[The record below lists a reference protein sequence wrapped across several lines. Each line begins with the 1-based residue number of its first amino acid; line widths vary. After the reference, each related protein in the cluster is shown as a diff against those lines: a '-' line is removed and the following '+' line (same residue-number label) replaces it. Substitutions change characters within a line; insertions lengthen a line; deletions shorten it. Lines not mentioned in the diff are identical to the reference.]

1 MICFAFSQAQA
12 RAYRLCAPD
21 LWLLIFFSVTAALGA
36 EQEKAAQNTSAPAQP
51 LAQPFDDILH
61 RYVTDGQVNY
71 PGIAADPRFN
81 TYLEQLKQT
90 DAETL
95 PSRTDK
101 LAFWINAYNALA
113 IKGILD
119 GYSPSTFFGK
129 VRFFYNNEYMAGSK
143 HTNLYDLEHKILIPL
158 KEPRIHFS
166 IVCASKSCPKLRS
179 EAYTAERLEQ
189 QLEDNARQFINDK
202 ERNRFD
208 RQKKIAYLSEI
219 FDWFEEDFSAHS
231 GSVLKYAARYAKDP
245 ELAHELEA
253 GSYIIKYLTYDW
265 SLNGTPSKANE

>member
-1 MICFAFSQAQA
+1 MIYLAFSPTPV
-12 RAYRLCAPD
+12 RVYRLCAQG
-21 LWLLIFFSVTAALGA
+21 LRLMIFFSVATALGA
-36 EQEKAAQNTSAPAQP
+36 EQEQAAQNTSALAQP

-61 RYVTDGQVNY
+61 SHVTDGRVNY

-81 TYLEQLKQT
+81 AYLEQLKQT

-95 PSRTDK
+95 PNRADK

-119 GYSPSTFFGK
+119 GHSPSTFFGK
-129 VRFFYNNEYMAGSK
+129 VRFFYNNKYTVGGK

-166 IVCASKSCPKLRS
+166 IVCASISCPKLRS
-179 EAYTAERLEQ
+179 EAFTAERLEQ
-189 QLEDNARQFINDK
+189 QLEGNARQFINDT

-208 RQKKIAYLSEI
+208 RDKKIAYLSKI
-219 FDWFEEDFSAHS
+219 FYWFEEDFSDHS
-231 GSVLKYAARYAKDP
+231 GSVLKYLSRYVKDT
-245 ELAHELEA
+245 ELAQELNA
-253 GSYIIKYLTYDW
+253 GSYSVKYMTYDW
-265 SLNGTPSKANE
+265 SLNGTPPQANE